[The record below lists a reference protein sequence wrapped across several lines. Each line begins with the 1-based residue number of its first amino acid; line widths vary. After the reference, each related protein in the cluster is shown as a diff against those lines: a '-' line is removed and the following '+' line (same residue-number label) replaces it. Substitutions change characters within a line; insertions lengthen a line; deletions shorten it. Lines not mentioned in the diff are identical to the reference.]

1 MNGKIDEE
9 ITIYLTYNC
18 ATFRTDISPILCL
31 EVQDTSRNQKFSKKL
46 IMKPPKQLGK
56 TVSYV
61 VAFAFLFMSLLRK
74 ANKSYFLFAA
84 LPFAAF
90 QLDLQCSMSGQD
102 LFHLPLRSTKGT
114 YQYFNRIEYVL
125 SKSKWCLLALLALFS
140 FERYSTEV
148 KYQRTQSVCL
158 VYSKTNQFNRKKRNT
173 TTKTWFASLQYQ
185 LHETYSNYS

>member
-1 MNGKIDEE
+1 MLRFAQIFHPYYVWKFKIRQE
-9 ITIYLTYNC
+9 IRNSAKTYH
-18 ATFRTDISPILCL
+18 
-31 EVQDTSRNQKFSKKL
+31 ETSQAA
-46 IMKPPKQLGK
+46 GK

-74 ANKSYFLFAA
+74 ADKSYFLFAA

-148 KYQRTQSVCL
+148 KY
-158 VYSKTNQFNRKKRNT
+158 
-173 TTKTWFASLQYQ
+173 
-185 LHETYSNYS
+185 